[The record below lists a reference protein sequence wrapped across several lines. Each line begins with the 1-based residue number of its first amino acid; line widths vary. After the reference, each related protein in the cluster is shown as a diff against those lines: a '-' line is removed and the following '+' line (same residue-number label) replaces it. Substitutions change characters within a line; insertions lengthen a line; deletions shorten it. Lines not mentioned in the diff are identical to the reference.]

1 MDRFPLTLTQNQFAF
16 IWESVDYYDKQI
28 DRRIYWANTDDEER
42 RLTNLERK
50 LSNIKGKLRE
60 EAEMQGRGDFVPT
73 VNFSTGN
80 APEAPNNRS
89 NEESGINYIFLSSST
104 NTNSGN
110 NRTNSTITIRFLESE
125 LTMIFES
132 IQANITEIS
141 NEINTLTVEGNNVD
155 LEDIAI
161 MNESRDRLMELSEY
175 IQQAMSLP
183 AAAAR
188 NNTRRRRNRKNKRK
202 NRKTRRS

>member
-1 MDRFPLTLTQNQFAF
+1 MDRFLVTLTQNQFAF

-28 DRRIYWANTDDEER
+28 DRRIYLANTDDEER

-50 LSNIKGKLRE
+50 LSNIIGKLRE

>member
-1 MDRFPLTLTQNQFAF
+1 MDRFPVTLTQNQFAF

-50 LSNIKGKLRE
+50 LSNIKEKLRE

>member
-1 MDRFPLTLTQNQFAF
+1 MDRFPVTLTQNQFAF

-50 LSNIKGKLRE
+50 LSYIKGKLRE

>member
-1 MDRFPLTLTQNQFAF
+1 MDRFPVTLTQNQFAF